1 MTVIARTG
9 DVVAG
14 FSGDY
19 ALGLDIGG
27 TKLAA
32 GVVRSDGAV
41 ASLLTRPTDGAD
53 GPERVIVR
61 LLDLARDAIA
71 ETDVASS
78 QLAGIGIGCAGPLDA
93 VRGVVQ
99 GPPNLPGWRE
109 VPLVARVEEA
119 LSLPT
124 RLENDASAATL
135 GEFVHGAG
143 RGCDHMLYLTISTG
157 VGGGAVIDGV
167 LHRGRTGNGGEFGH
181 IVVVHG
187 GRQCGCGSR
196 GCLEAYVSGTSIAAR
211 ARERLAAGSPSS
223 LAALPEV
230 TAADV
235 TAAAGAGDALAA
247 ELWEET
253 GDILGSGL
261 AGLVNAFE
269 LEVVV
274 LGGGVT
280 RGGARLL
287 DRVRERALAR
297 AMPAAARDCR
307 IVLAALGDRVG
318 VVGAA
323 TSAFVNS
330 STGAADA

>member
-1 MTVIARTG
+1 MKIMARSG

-14 FSGDY
+14 FSGGY

-41 ASLLTRPTDGAD
+41 ASLLTRATGAAD
-53 GPERVIVR
+53 GPERVIAR
-61 LLDLARDAIA
+61 LLDLARDAIS
-71 ETDVASS
+71 ETDVASA
-78 QLAGIGIGCAGPLDA
+78 QLAGIGIGCVGPLDS

-99 GPPNLPGWRE
+99 NPPNLPGWLE

-119 LSLPT
+119 LGLPT
-124 RLENDASAATL
+124 RLENDATAATL
-135 GEFVHGAG
+135 GEFVYGAG
-143 RGCDHMLYLTISTG
+143 RGCGHMLYLTISTG

-167 LHRGRTGNGGEFGH
+167 LHRGRTGNGGELGH

-187 GRQCGCGSR
+187 GRRCGCGSR
-196 GCLEAYVSGTSIAAR
+196 GCLEAYVSGTAIAAR

-235 TAAAGAGDALAA
+235 AAAASAGDGLAA

-261 AGLVNAFE
+261 AGLVNIFE
-269 LEVVV
+269 PEVVV

-280 RGGARLL
+280 RGGAGLL
-287 DRVRERALAR
+287 DRVRESALAR
-297 AMPAAARDCR
+297 AMPAVARDCR

-323 TSAFVNS
+323 TAVFVNS
-330 STGAADA
+330 STGLR